1 MLKSFALRKDPS
13 IRGKTCLA
21 RGTRRGVRS
30 LGEMTTPPP
39 RSKQADE
46 AGASE
51 RAGAGEPAGAESAPG
66 DREASAEDLRRQVAL
81 LAEQVRR
88 LGEPAGGGG
97 DESGS
102 GAADAGGE
110 PAMELPIAPQPRPRH
125 DAAVEAPAADPRPAV
140 ANPLPAVAEPLP
152 ARADPSP
159 AEAARLTSPPQAAG
173 KTPLAGETPPGSVGE
188 TLAERHARLIASVV
202 ALAELAAVEI
212 RTSAEVEAATIRA
225 RASEQL
231 SESTINHLVTL
242 LERQRRMIEA
252 LAAQTDRLE
261 GAGAILRAQIR
272 ALDAERQHIYE
283 ILATTRRTP

>member
-1 MLKSFALRKDPS
+1 
-13 IRGKTCLA
+13 
-21 RGTRRGVRS
+21 
-30 LGEMTTPPP
+30 
-39 RSKQADE
+39 
-46 AGASE
+46 
-51 RAGAGEPAGAESAPG
+51 
-66 DREASAEDLRRQVAL
+66 
-81 LAEQVRR
+81 
-88 LGEPAGGGG
+88 
-97 DESGS
+97 
-102 GAADAGGE
+102 
-110 PAMELPIAPQPRPRH
+110 MELPIAPRPRPRH

-140 ANPLPAVAEPLP
+140 ANPLPAVAEPPP

-159 AEAARLTSPPQAAG
+159 AAAARLTSPPPAVG
-173 KTPLAGETPPGSVGE
+173 KTPLAAETPPWSVGGE